1 MELEG
6 RELEGVM
13 DRKVSKITE
22 HMNSELQKRKAL
34 LELNHR
40 TIGKEIKQVIRLSES
55 ILDENDQFRKSIHEL
70 TLKN

>member
-1 MELEG
+1 
-6 RELEGVM
+6 
-13 DRKVSKITE
+13 
-22 HMNSELQKRKAL
+22 MNSELQKRKAL